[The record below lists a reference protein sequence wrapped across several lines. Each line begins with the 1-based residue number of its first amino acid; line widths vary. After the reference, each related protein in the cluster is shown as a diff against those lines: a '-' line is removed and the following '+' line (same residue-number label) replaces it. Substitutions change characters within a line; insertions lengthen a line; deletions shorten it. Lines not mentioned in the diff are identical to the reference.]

1 MKHKESTMQHII
13 NKWFE
18 LMSKLNKTNKKLYN
32 QAMDLSLKY
41 KIQTN
46 EFHRWHVDF
55 FSQPMDLVP

>member
-46 EFHRWHVDF
+46 EFHR
-55 FSQPMDLVP
+55 